1 MAYLLLEMMLEFAD
15 LGEINDL
22 VVLVS
27 SSLKWKVLIVRDIK
41 VDWGLWLLSVR
52 IIAEN
57 YWISTFQKNAQVVSN
72 PLFVFYH

>member
-27 SSLKWKVLIVRDIK
+27 SSLRWKVLIVRDIK

-52 IIAEN
+52 IIAEK
-57 YWISTFQKNAQVVSN
+57 YWISTF
-72 PLFVFYH
+72 